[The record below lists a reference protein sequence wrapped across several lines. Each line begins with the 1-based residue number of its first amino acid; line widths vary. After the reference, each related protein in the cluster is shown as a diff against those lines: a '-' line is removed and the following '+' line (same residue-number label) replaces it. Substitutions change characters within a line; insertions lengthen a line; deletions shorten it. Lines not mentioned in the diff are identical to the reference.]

1 MYLKE
6 IQIPERKGLAA
17 KLYLLCLA
25 LVQGD
30 FPSLRDDE
38 NGCGAHEVIELVIM
52 IILVVVLVVVV
63 TALLPTYNSSLTNY
77 STNSTSGLGTVVST
91 ISRLLLDVAIL
102 LVIVIGLLSVALKY
116 GGGKA
121 GHKGL

>member
-1 MYLKE
+1 MKE
-6 IQIPERKGLAA
+6 IQIPEQKGLAA
-17 KLYLLCLA
+17 KLLRLTYLVFLTGQL
-25 LVQGD
+25 
-30 FPSLRDDE
+30 PSLRDDE
-38 NGCGAHEVIELVIM
+38 NGFGAHEVIELVIL

-116 GGGKA
+116 GGGGA
-121 GHKGL
+121 L

>member
-1 MYLKE
+1 MKAV
-6 IQIPERKGLAA
+6 QIPERKGLAA
-17 KLYLLCLA
+17 RLFLLMR
-25 LVQGD
+25 LVFIGGD
-30 FPSLRDDE
+30 FSSLQDDQ
-38 NGCGAHEVIELVIM
+38 NGFGAHEVIELVIL

-102 LVIVIGLLSVALKY
+102 LVIVIGLLSAALKY
-116 GGGKA
+116 GGGGA
-121 GHKGL
+121 L